1 MTPIGHCSPIDDTPV
16 FEVRHLDGRCWRI
29 WADGRIDGFDGQ
41 ITINR
46 IPSHTAEAVMR
57 ERERH
62 LSAA

>member
-16 FEVRHLDGRCWRI
+16 LEVRHLDG
-29 WADGRIDGFDGQ
+29 FDGQ
-41 ITINR
+41 IIINR